1 MDGLYK
7 DKKDQL
13 WVVIHLENEE
23 LLEWGEDLSKELNL
37 PQYTVISSGDS
48 DFLETEHSKN
58 LEKIN
63 NVKYECVHFYYQPY
77 DYIYVDVD
85 KFRNFIKDEFEKIN
99 GDYTRL
105 LEFVKKYSDL
115 ICAIGDKDD

>member
-13 WVVIHLENEE
+13 WIVIHLEDEE
-23 LLEWGEDLSKELNL
+23 LLEWGEDLSKEFNL
-37 PQYTVISSGDS
+37 PQYTIISSGNS

-63 NVKYECVHFYYQPY
+63 DVKYECVRFSY

-99 GDYTRL
+99 GDYTCL
-105 LEFVKKYSDL
+105 LKLIRKYGDL

>member
-7 DKKDQL
+7 DKKDEL
-13 WVVIHLENEE
+13 WVVIHLEDEE

-37 PQYTVISSGDS
+37 PQYTIISSGNS

-63 NVKYECVHFYYQPY
+63 TVKYKCVHFYYQSY
-77 DYIYVDVD
+77 DYVYVDVD
-85 KFRNFIKDEFEKIN
+85 KFLNFIKDKFEKIN
-99 GDYTRL
+99 GDYTLL